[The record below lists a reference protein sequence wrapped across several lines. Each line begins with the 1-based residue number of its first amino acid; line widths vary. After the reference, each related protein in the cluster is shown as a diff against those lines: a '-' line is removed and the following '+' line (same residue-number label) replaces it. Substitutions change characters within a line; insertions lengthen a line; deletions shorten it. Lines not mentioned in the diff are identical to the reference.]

1 MQRLSY
7 PTKTVLSNKNTM
19 NRIVP
24 SFKDSLRKPLGR
36 QPLKGESLPG
46 AGVGA
51 GAGASG
57 QHPLAWKERQIC

>member
-7 PTKTVLSNKNTM
+7 PTKTILSNKNTM

-24 SFKDSLRKPLGR
+24 SFKDSLRKALGR

-46 AGVGA
+46 VGVGA